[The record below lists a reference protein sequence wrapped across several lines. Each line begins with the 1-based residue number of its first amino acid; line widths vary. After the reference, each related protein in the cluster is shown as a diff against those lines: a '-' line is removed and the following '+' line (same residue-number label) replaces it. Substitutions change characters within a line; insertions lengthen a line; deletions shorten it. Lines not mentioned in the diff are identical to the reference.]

1 MELTFAPRGI
11 LQIDGAMITHRNF
24 AGRGDQYNRE
34 GDKNFSLIIPT
45 QEMADELIAQG
56 WNVKIRDARDEGGE
70 PFMFLKVKVKF
81 NERGPKVYL
90 KSGRAINE
98 LDENSIGM
106 LDDIQIMNVDMDIRP
121 YDWELRDGSTGRTAY
136 LQGMDVEQKLDRFAA
151 RYSSDED

>member
-121 YDWELRDGSTGRTAY
+121 YDWGPINGKYGRSAY
-136 LQGMDVEQKLDRFAA
+136 LQNIRVHQRIDRFAA
-151 RYSSDED
+151 DEQY